1 MLEKKESVL
10 AKKAEVEVE
19 KAKEFS
25 KVKNKKGMYSYLY
38 RFTLQSCVG
47 TLDLWLS
54 CQINALLYVDSF
66 LMLVCITF
74 ISTTSIYLVVFQH
87 VGKKQIQ
94 WNC

>member
-25 KVKNKKGMYSYLY
+25 KAKNKKGMYSYLY

-47 TLDLWLS
+47 ALDLWLS
-54 CQINALLYVDSF
+54 CQINALFYVESG
-66 LMLVCITF
+66 LMLVFITF
-74 ISTTSIYLVVFQH
+74 ITTSLIYLVVFQH
-87 VGKKQIQ
+87 VGKRKIL
-94 WNC
+94 